1 MTEDHMDDYVP
12 EEKND
17 ENANCLGLL
26 RDCLAMIHAML
37 ERRADEERRWMEEA
51 SLRESQYPCDEY
63 GEMFYDE
70 DFKFDWL

>member
-1 MTEDHMDDYVP
+1 
-12 EEKND
+12 
-17 ENANCLGLL
+17 
-26 RDCLAMIHAML
+26 MIHAML
-37 ERRADEERRWMEEA
+37 ERKAEEERRWREEA

>member
-1 MTEDHMDDYVP
+1 MTEDHMDDNVQ
-12 EEKND
+12 EGKND
-17 ENANCLGLL
+17 ENGNCLDLL
-26 RDCLAMIHAML
+26 RDCLAMINAML
-37 ERRADEERRWMEEA
+37 ERRADEERRWREEA